1 MLTKLS
7 VISAAVMAATTALA
21 DDIYISEYIEG
32 SSYNKAIELHNP
44 TGAAIDLSAYSLDF
58 YFNGNTS
65 VGYSIA
71 LEGSLASDAAYVV
84 AHGSAAQAILD
95 KANQLKSG
103 SWFNGDDAVVLSKEG
118 VVVDAIGQVG
128 VDPGSSWDSNGAS
141 TKDKTLRRISGIVS
155 GDSDAFDAFYPD
167 VEWQVFDKDSFD
179 DLGSHGGSDGGSDGD
194 NGDNNVDLGL
204 CSEAA
209 TLISAVQG
217 TAAESPLKGTSMV
230 VEAIVVA
237 DLQQNNQLNGYF
249 IQEEDSDTDND
260 TASSEGVF
268 VYDSTTEVNVGDKVR
283 LVAEVQEYYGATQ
296 LGNVAAAE
304 VCGTGFSV
312 TAASISLPVANNE
325 ALESV
330 EGMLVNIPQTLTVA
344 DNYSLSRYGEIV
356 VSSGR
361 LYNPTQIALPGDAAN
376 AVAAANAL
384 NQITID
390 DGSTQQNPDA
400 VPYPAPEL
408 SAANTLRAGTEI
420 QGVTGVVTYGFSK
433 YRIHPT
439 QSLNFVD
446 ANPRTVAP
454 EYSYEGELRVASYNV
469 LNYFNG
475 DGQGAGFPTSRGAD
489 SMEEFVR
496 QRDKTIAAIL
506 TMDAHIVG
514 LLEVENDGFGE
525 FSAIQD
531 LVNGLNDNATEGE
544 WDFVN
549 FNADNIGTD
558 QITSAIIYRK
568 DMVAEVGTAA
578 HTTAVPFDYGNRA
591 PVAQTFKDLSNNDEL
606 TFVVT
611 HLRSKGSCSSAEGDD
626 QDLGDGQG
634 CWNATRVLAANEL
647 MSWLTTNPTGIAE
660 SDIMI
665 LGDMNAYGME
675 DPITTFKSHGLTD
688 LKAAY
693 LGSYNYSYIYQG
705 ESGSLDHAFASASL
719 SNKIKSVTD
728 WHINADEPIAL
739 DYNTEYKSAYQQA
752 NLYAPDAYRASDH
765 DPVIIEI
772 DTYQE
777 SELEWADLSGK
788 RGWRT
793 YQFELPEDAKYLE
806 VTTSGGQGELSLW
819 LNHDKRPNKRRYQ
832 CRSDDQGTAQRCVIE
847 SPESGKWYIRLR
859 GEKRYSGVSMKVY
872 SHN

>member
-7 VISAAVMAATTALA
+7 LVTAAVLSANSALA
-21 DDIYISEYIEG
+21 DDIYISEYVEG

-44 TGAAIDLSAYSLDF
+44 TGAAIELSVYSLDF

-71 LEGSLASDAAYVV
+71 LEGSLASDAAHVV
-84 AHGSAAQAILD
+84 AHGSSAQEILD

-103 SWFNGDDAVVLSKEG
+103 SWFNGDDAVVLSKDG
-118 VVVDAIGQVG
+118 VVIDAIGQVG
-128 VDPGSSWDSNGAS
+128 VDPGSSWSSNGAS

-179 DLGSHGGSDGGSDGD
+179 DLGSHGGSDNGGD
-194 NGDNNVDLGL
+194 NGDNNVDLGV

-209 TLISAVQG
+209 TLISEVQG
-217 TAAESPLKGTSMV
+217 AGDESPLKGSQVV
-230 VEAIVVA
+230 VEAIIVA
-237 DLQQNNQLNGYF
+237 DFQQSNELKGYF
-249 IQEEDSDTDND
+249 IQEEDSDVDDNA
-260 TASSEGVF
+260 ASSEGVF

-304 VCGTGFSV
+304 VCDSGYSV
-312 TAASISLPVANNE
+312 TPVTVSLPVTDSA

-330 EGMLVNIPQTLTVA
+330 EGMLVNMSQTLTVA

-361 LYNPTQIALPGDAAN
+361 LYNPTQIALPGEAAN

-400 VPYPAPEL
+400 ISYPSPEL

-439 QSLNFVD
+439 QPLSFVD
-446 ANPRTVAP
+446 ANPRTSAP

-489 SMEEFVR
+489 SLEEFVR
-496 QRDKTIAAIL
+496 QRDKTISAIL
-506 TMDAHIVG
+506 AMDAHIVG

-531 LVNGLNDNATEGE
+531 LVNGLNDNASEGE
-544 WDFVN
+544 WAFVN

-611 HLRSKGSCSSAEGDD
+611 HLRSKGSCSRAEGAD

-634 CWNATRVLAANEL
+634 CWNATRVFAANEL
-647 MSWLTTNPTGIAE
+647 MSWLAANPTGKAE

-675 DPITTFKSHGLTD
+675 DPISAFKAQGFTA
-688 LKAAY
+688 LKEVFLGAY
-693 LGSYNYSYIYQG
+693 NHSYIYRG
-705 ESGSLDHAFASASL
+705 ESGSLDHAFSSPSL
-719 SNKIKSVTD
+719 SKKVKSVTD

-739 DYNTEYKSAYQQA
+739 DYNLEYKSAHQQA
-752 NLYAPDAYRASDH
+752 NLYAPDAFRASDH
-765 DPVIIEI
+765 DPVIIEL
-772 DTYQE
+772 DTYDEFEQNWHE
-777 SELEWADLSGK
+777 LSGNP
-788 RGWRT
+788 GWRT
-793 YQFELPEDAKYLE
+793 YSFELPQGMKMLE
-806 VTTSGGQGELSLW
+806 VSTQGGSGDLYMVVEHGKKPTDGHYDCKSDTAGTTESCVINSPEAGTWYVRIRG
-819 LNHDKRPNKRRYQ
+819 DKRYA
-832 CRSDDQGTAQRCVIE
+832 D
-847 SPESGKWYIRLR
+847 
-859 GEKRYSGVSMKVY
+859 VSLKAY

>member
-7 VISAAVMAATTALA
+7 LVTAAVLSATSALA
-21 DDIYISEYIEG
+21 DDIYISEYVEG

-44 TGAAIDLSAYSLDF
+44 TGVAIDLSVYSLDF

-71 LEGSLASDAAYVV
+71 LEGSLASDAAHVV
-84 AHGSAAQAILD
+84 AHGSSAQAILD

-103 SWFNGDDAVVLSKEG
+103 SWFNGDDAVVLSKDG
-118 VVVDAIGQVG
+118 VVIDAIGQVG
-128 VDPGSSWDSNGAS
+128 VDPGSSWSSNGAS

-167 VEWQVFDKDSFD
+167 VEWQAFDKDSFD
-179 DLGSHGGSDGGSDGD
+179 DLGSHGGSDNGGD
-194 NGDNNVDLGL
+194 NGDNNVDLGV

-209 TLISAVQG
+209 TLISEVQG
-217 TAAESPLKGTSMV
+217 AGDESPLKGSQVV
-230 VEAIVVA
+230 VEAIIVA
-237 DLQQNNQLNGYF
+237 DFQQSNELKGYF
-249 IQEEDSDTDND
+249 IQEEDSDVDDNV
-260 TASSEGVF
+260 ASSEGVF
-268 VYDSTTEVNVGDKVR
+268 VYDITTEVNVGDKVR

-304 VCGTGFSV
+304 VCDSGYSV
-312 TAASISLPVANNE
+312 TPATVSLPVTDSA

-330 EGMLVNIPQTLTVA
+330 EGMLVNMSQTLTVA

-361 LYNPTQIALPGDAAN
+361 LYNPTQIALPGEAAN

-400 VPYPAPEL
+400 IPYPSPEL

-439 QSLNFVD
+439 QPLNFVD
-446 ANPRTVAP
+446 ANPRTSAP
-454 EYSYEGELRVASYNV
+454 EYSCEGELRVASYNV

-489 SMEEFVR
+489 SLEEFIR
-496 QRDKTIAAIL
+496 QRDKTISAIL
-506 TMDAHIVG
+506 AMDAHIVG

-531 LVNGLNDNATEGE
+531 LVNGLNDNAYEGE
-544 WDFVN
+544 WAFVN

-634 CWNATRVLAANEL
+634 CWNATRVFAANEL
-647 MSWLTTNPTGIAE
+647 MNWLAANPTGKAE

-675 DPITTFKSHGLTD
+675 DPITTFKGYGLTD

-693 LGSYNYSYIYQG
+693 LGSYNHSYIYRG

-719 SNKIKSVTD
+719 SNKVKSVTD

-752 NLYAPDAYRASDH
+752 NLYAPDAFRASDH

-777 SELEWADLSGK
+777 YQQDWTDLSGK
-788 RGWRT
+788 RRWRT
-793 YQFELPEDAKYLE
+793 YQFELPEGSKYLE
-806 VTTSGGQGELSLW
+806 VTTTGGDGELSLW
-819 LNHDKRPNKRRYQ
+819 LNHGKKPNKRRYQ
-832 CRSDDQGTAQRCVIE
+832 CRSNNYGTEERCVIE
-847 SPESGKWYIRLR
+847 APESGKWYIRLR
-859 GEKRYSGVSMKVY
+859 GHKKYSGVSMKAY